1 MPPYGLYSLANTPEE
16 LLSRGY
22 GYASNIPMMDLSEA
36 ERNILFTQNDPAFGN
51 LNTDVGY
58 FGAPFTGERPF
69 QNALFLRGDRQYGLG
84 FDADLTDP
92 SFGGVSGY
100 KNTDSGID
108 SLISQIPQ
116 QKFQFQTSAFED
128 DEEGDE
134 EALKEKPSGIA
145 RLFELYQKFSPVNFL
160 KQLLPE
166 QDPRAIGIRNFYR
179 PYEGLTSSGSIA
191 SGIMKGYNPISGGL
205 FGTPVNYGLAGAMQR
220 RIENILG
227 RRAAQTDASRARV
240 AELRNLQRAEMED
253 RFDRGESL
261 SSIGKS
267 TFSGPGMAFE
277 KRQGTTTG
285 KGTSEERNYGGR

>member
-1 MPPYGLYSLANTPEE
+1 MTDEEYLQFLAQE
-16 LLSRGY
+16 
-22 GYASNIPMMDLSEA
+22 
-36 ERNILFTQNDPAFGN
+36 
-51 LNTDVGY
+51 
-58 FGAPFTGERPF
+58 
-69 QNALFLRGDRQYGLG
+69 
-84 FDADLTDP
+84 DADLGEVNPYGFFPQDFRYPRNTLTQNIPIATAQNPAMVNYNGIMGTDQANMFYDRGELDELTEAMP
-92 SFGGVSGY
+92 E
-100 KNTDSGID
+100 
-108 SLISQIPQ
+108 
-116 QKFQFQTSAFED
+116 ED
-128 DEEGDE
+128 NQ
-134 EALKEKPSGIA
+134 EKGGIA

-160 KQLLPE
+160 KELLPE

-191 SGIMKGYNPISGGL
+191 SGIMKGYNPVSGGL

-285 KGTSEERNYGGR
+285 KGTPQERNYGGR